1 MLMMVLLMM
10 MMVMMMKG
18 AIGINMT
25 IRQEAG
31 TLNWSC
37 VGGRDVALLT
47 TGCGNKEIVAQ
58 IVRITRME
66 IRMKIKTRMRMMMKI
81 RVRII

>member
-1 MLMMVLLMM
+1 MM
-10 MMVMMMKG
+10 MMEG

-25 IRQEAG
+25 IRQEA

-47 TGCGNKEIVAQ
+47 GLWQQRDSGLDDDED
-58 IVRITRME
+58 
-66 IRMKIKTRMRMMMKI
+66 
-81 RVRII
+81 